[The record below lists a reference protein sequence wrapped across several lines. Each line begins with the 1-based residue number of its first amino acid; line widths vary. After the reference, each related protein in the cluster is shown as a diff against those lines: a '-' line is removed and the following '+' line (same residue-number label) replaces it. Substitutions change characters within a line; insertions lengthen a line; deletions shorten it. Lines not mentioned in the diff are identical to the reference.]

1 MSVEEEIDVE
11 PREAAPDQT
20 EDAGKGDDLE
30 RIHLGDP
37 LHFEVVEFL
46 EDEATALD
54 DNELIAWFQNM
65 ANPVQYR
72 MPVRITKDRADGSE
86 FSDGMFHFDENYLS
100 LATKVMRLAATQ
112 SAWAEKPPS
121 RTRRFV
127 TNIKVFRRPGDEESF
142 EARSSILLIR
152 NRYQESELEILSAR
166 RTDVVLRT
174 EEGLKIAERTIFPD
188 QATIGTQNLA
198 VFL

>member
-1 MSVEEEIDVE
+1 VSTEEIVDE

-20 EDAGKGDDLE
+20 EAAGKGDGLE
-30 RIHLGDP
+30 RVHLGDP
-37 LHFEVVEFL
+37 QHFAIVEFL
-46 EDEATALD
+46 EDEATCLD
-54 DNELIAWFQNM
+54 DNALTDWFQNM
-65 ANPVQYR
+65 ANPVTYR
-72 MPVRITKDRADGSE
+72 MPVRMTKDRADGSE
-86 FSDGMFHFDENYLS
+86 FSETMFHFDESYLT

-127 TNIKVFRRPGDEESF
+127 TNIKVFRRPGDDESY
-142 EARSSILLIR
+142 EVRSSILLIR
-152 NRYQESELEILSAR
+152 NRYQESELEVLSAR
-166 RTDVVLRT
+166 RTDVIVRTDDGLR
-174 EEGLKIAERTIFPD
+174 IAERTIFPD